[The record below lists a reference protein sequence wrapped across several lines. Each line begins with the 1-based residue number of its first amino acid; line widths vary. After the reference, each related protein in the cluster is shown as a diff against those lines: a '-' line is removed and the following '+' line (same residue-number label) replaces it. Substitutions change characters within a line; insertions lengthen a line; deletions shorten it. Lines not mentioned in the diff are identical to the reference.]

1 MDFHVCCELLQNVYL
16 CISTYNL
23 EKPEPRPA
31 RVVNCFK
38 MCIFALART
47 TDTYGIFPISSCEL
61 LQNVY
66 LCISTYNTN
75 EKSLTHFIV
84 VNCFKMCIFALAR
97 TTMTNVGTLRYSC
110 ELLQNVYLC
119 ISTYNLKVIFTC
131 ITASN
136 KTFVQTKNA
145 K

>member
-1 MDFHVCCELLQNVYL
+1 MCIFALARTTSPLISLSNNCCELLQNVYL
-16 CISTYNL
+16 CISTYNCVVHTTHTHL
-23 EKPEPRPA
+23 
-31 RVVNCFK
+31 VVNCFK

-47 TDTYGIFPISSCEL
+47 T
-61 LQNVY
+61 QV
-66 LCISTYNTN
+66 N
-75 EKSLTHFIV
+75 EV
-84 VNCFKMCIFALAR
+84 VVEVR
-97 TTMTNVGTLRYSC
+97 C

-145 K
+145 KQKSPITMMGLFFRIILVAVLGH

>member
-1 MDFHVCCELLQNVYL
+1 M
-16 CISTYNL
+16 
-23 EKPEPRPA
+23 
-31 RVVNCFK
+31 NCFK

-47 TDTYGIFPISSCEL
+47 T
-61 LQNVY
+61 
-66 LCISTYNTN
+66 
-75 EKSLTHFIV
+75 
-84 VNCFKMCIFALAR
+84 VNDGFA
-97 TTMTNVGTLRYSC
+97 TIYSC

-145 K
+145 KQKSPITMMGLFFRIILVAVLEH

>member
-1 MDFHVCCELLQNVYL
+1 M
-16 CISTYNL
+16 
-23 EKPEPRPA
+23 
-31 RVVNCFK
+31 NCFK

-47 TDTYGIFPISSCEL
+47 THHLKGY
-61 LQNVY
+61 
-66 LCISTYNTN
+66 
-75 EKSLTHFIV
+75 
-84 VNCFKMCIFALAR
+84 ALFC
-97 TTMTNVGTLRYSC
+97 C

-145 K
+145 KQKSPITMMGLFFRIILVAVLGH